1 MKIPLCLPV
10 APGLLWPSE
19 STFIA
24 TMSFASD
31 KLALLSGDWWG
42 LITLL
47 VLIVAP
53 LVPAILL
60 YKLFEQKTVVSGP
73 FQGLRL
79 DLSGAFA
86 GYFLVLLLCSGLLYG
101 PIERGRELRND
112 IATLTNQLDDAKD
125 LGTAWTVS
133 GTIRLK
139 DSQNASIQGASVTI
153 FPAPR
158 ITRDGVFQIQ
168 VVRDKSGTSPRLP
181 PIEISNPGCF
191 PETVHLEPMSAKLG
205 KQYNK
210 TIDKKNRTLTIDD
223 PILLTKD
230 PGP

>member
-1 MKIPLCLPV
+1 
-10 APGLLWPSE
+10 
-19 STFIA
+19 
-24 TMSFASD
+24 MSGFASD

-42 LITLL
+42 LISLG
-47 VLIVAP
+47 VLIAAP

-60 YKLFEQKTVVSGP
+60 YKLFEQKTFVSGP

-86 GYFLVLLLCSGLLYG
+86 GYFLILLLCSGLLYG
-101 PIERGRELRND
+101 PLDRGRELRNE
-112 IATLTNQLDDAKD
+112 IAKLTDQLNDAKD

-139 DSQNASIQGASVTI
+139 DSQYASLQGASVTI

-181 PIEISNPGCF
+181 PIEISNPGYF
-191 PETVHLEPMSAKLG
+191 PETVHLEPMSGKLG

-210 TIDKKNRTLTIDD
+210 TIDQKNRTLAIDD
-223 PILLTKD
+223 PIELTKD
-230 PGP
+230 PGS

>member
-1 MKIPLCLPV
+1 MI
-10 APGLLWPSE
+10 G
-19 STFIA
+19 
-24 TMSFASD
+24 FASD

-42 LITLL
+42 LITLG
-47 VLIVAP
+47 VLIVTP

-86 GYFLVLLLCSGLLYG
+86 GYFLVLLLCTGLLYG
-101 PIERGRELRND
+101 PIENGRELRNE
-112 IATLTNQLDDAKD
+112 IATLTNQLEDVKD

-139 DSQNASIQGASVTI
+139 DSPNASMQPSITI

-158 ITRDGVFQIQ
+158 ITRDGVFEIQ
-168 VVRDKSGTSPRLP
+168 VLRDKSGTSPRLP
-181 PIEISNPGCF
+181 PIEISNPGFF
-191 PETVHLEPMSAKLG
+191 PETIHLEPMSAKLG

-210 TIDKKNRTLTIDD
+210 TIVRKDRTLTIDE
-223 PILLTKD
+223 PIELTKN